1 MASSRDSAPET
12 AGFGLAAAGDAAAA
26 LTPTLPGRRSK
37 GRRSSIV
44 GFVRFLAVIF
54 GALVL
59 WQLACVVLD
68 IKEYVLPTPIAVIES
83 INGNFGL
90 LMTHAL
96 ATAEEMAIGFGLA
109 AITGV
114 GLAAVM
120 HYVPLLDKILAP
132 LLVTF
137 QTIPK
142 VALAPLFVVWFG
154 FSLLPRVLVALAIAF
169 FPIVI
174 DTLVGLRSTKKS
186 AIELVEALGG
196 SRWQVFWKVELPN
209 SLPNMFG
216 GLKVAAT
223 LVVIGAVVAEYIVAN
238 EGLGY
243 LQLQASYKLDS
254 PLIFAA
260 VVVMA
265 VLGLLAYE
273 IVAWVERILLPW
285 RKH

>member
-1 MASSRDSAPET
+1 MASSENIVPET
-12 AGFGLAAAGDAAAA
+12 PGMGLAAAGAAAGLA
-26 LTPTLPGRRSK
+26 PSLPPRRGRGRR
-37 GRRSSIV
+37 RSIN
-44 GFVRFLAVIF
+44 GFLGFLAVIF
-54 GALVL
+54 GALVA
-59 WQLACVVLD
+59 WHLAVVLFD
-68 IKEYVLPTPIAVIES
+68 IKPYILPTPWSVLKSMDA
-83 INGNFGL
+83 NFGL
-90 LMTHAL
+90 LMTHTA
-96 ATAEEMAIGFGLA
+96 ATAKEMAVGFGLA
-109 AITGV
+109 AIAGV
-114 GLAAVM
+114 GMAALM
-120 HYVPLLDKILAP
+120 HYFRIMDKILSP

-186 AIELVEALGG
+186 AIELVRALGG
-196 SRWQVFWKVELPN
+196 SRWQVFWKIELPS
-209 SLPNMFG
+209 SLPSMFG

-223 LVVIGAVVAEYIVAN
+223 LVVIGAVVSEYIVAN

-254 PLIFAA
+254 PLLFAA
-260 VVVMA
+260 VVMMA

-273 IVAWVERILLPW
+273 LVVWLEKILIPW